1 MAIKWN
7 SLGRYSIS
15 YVGLEESLLGG
26 QSFSWTQS
34 AQNQWTGVIGQAVVQ
49 LKWNDGLV
57 YWISSNINLVS
68 KKELLEYLWLDSSYD
83 EAINSLPWRSDCVL
97 KSAMD
102 QFAGLRIL
110 RQPMDETLFVFLLSS
125 AKSIPQIK
133 VLREKTYQ
141 LLGENLGN
149 GLYAFPGWKRLK
161 DLSEKT
167 ARDLGMGYR
176 AKYVTSVAKFLFQR
190 AGWMDSL
197 AGLNYLEAKKKLQ
210 ELPGV
215 GPKVADCVLLFG
227 GKKNE
232 AFPIDTWI
240 LQSLESQYGM
250 NGWKADQMQ
259 DFARIHFGTY
269 SGLAQQFLFS
279 FQRKKHNCLNK

>member
-97 KSAMD
+97 CLLYTSPSPRD
-102 QFAGLRIL
+102 QRGSRM
-110 RQPMDETLFVFLLSS
+110 PSS
-125 AKSIPQIK
+125 A
-133 VLREKTYQ
+133 
-141 LLGENLGN
+141 
-149 GLYAFPGWKRLK
+149 
-161 DLSEKT
+161 
-167 ARDLGMGYR
+167 
-176 AKYVTSVAKFLFQR
+176 
-190 AGWMDSL
+190 
-197 AGLNYLEAKKKLQ
+197 
-210 ELPGV
+210 
-215 GPKVADCVLLFG
+215 
-227 GKKNE
+227 
-232 AFPIDTWI
+232 
-240 LQSLESQYGM
+240 
-250 NGWKADQMQ
+250 
-259 DFARIHFGTY
+259 
-269 SGLAQQFLFS
+269 
-279 FQRKKHNCLNK
+279 